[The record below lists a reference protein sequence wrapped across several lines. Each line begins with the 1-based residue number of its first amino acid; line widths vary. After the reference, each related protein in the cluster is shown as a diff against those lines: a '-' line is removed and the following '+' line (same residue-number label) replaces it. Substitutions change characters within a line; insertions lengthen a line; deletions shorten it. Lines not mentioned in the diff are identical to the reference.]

1 VQPIAAGL
9 WRWTAPHP
17 AWRPDAEPD
26 SPGDWERDVGC
37 SLFVT
42 DIAAVFIDPLVPE
55 DETSFWASCDPL
67 VAGRAATV
75 LTTIRWH
82 GRSRETVAAR
92 YDADVPAFDDP
103 MPEGVR
109 ALVFRP
115 AAETFYWLEGPRT
128 LVVGDRIIGGRGG
141 GLRLCPDSWM
151 AGLLTQGELRDLLA
165 PVLDLP
171 VERVLT
177 SHGEPMLS
185 GGAAELERIL
195 R

>member
-1 VQPIAAGL
+1 
-9 WRWTAPHP
+9 
-17 AWRPDAEPD
+17 
-26 SPGDWERDVGC
+26 
-37 SLFVT
+37 
-42 DIAAVFIDPLVPE
+42 
-55 DETSFWASCDPL
+55 
-67 VAGRAATV
+67 

-82 GRSRETVAAR
+82 GRSREAVVERCDAA
-92 YDADVPAFDDP
+92 APAFDDP

-115 AAETFYWLEGPRT
+115 AAETFFWLEGPRT
-128 LVVGDRIIGGRGG
+128 LVVGDRIIGRPGG

-151 AGLLTQGELRDLLA
+151 AGRLTQADLRDLLA

-177 SHGEPMLS
+177 SHGEPVLS
-185 GGAAELERIL
+185 DGAAELERIL